1 MLGTARILGGV
12 LLAQG
17 ATFNVGGWGMGG
29 DVATLVIGAGISG
42 LSTAFFLRERGEDVA
57 VIEAAPRAGGNVMT
71 LAHEGYLLE
80 AGPNTLLDNDP
91 AIHQLIDGLGLRALV
106 REARSEAKR
115 RYVVRDGRA
124 VPLPGS
130 PSTLLTTP
138 LFSLEGKL
146 RLLAE
151 PFIKPANHE
160 ESVAEFVRRRLG
172 QEFLDWAIDPFV
184 SGVYAGDP
192 ERLSVRAATAKVYAL
207 EHEHGSLLRGALKKA
222 WAARKTEVQ
231 TGPVGRM
238 LSFER
243 GLGQLIDALVV
254 ALGEGLSLSTPAM
267 ALRQVDGGWQVD
279 TPQGVFTA
287 RRVVLALPAVAVAE
301 LLEPHVGEAVH
312 ALREIPYPPVVSV
325 ALGFRREDVAHPLD
339 GFGVLIPSKERRTTL
354 GALFS
359 STLFEGR
366 VPEGQVLLTAFIGG
380 RRHEEVGDWDDARVI
395 DRVLDD
401 LGPILGCRASPVMTH
416 ISRWPRAIPQYELG
430 HLQRIAALDTALA
443 SLPGLW
449 TRANWRDGVAV
460 SDCIRNAWALAE
472 RLAE

>member
-1 MLGTARILGGV
+1 
-12 LLAQG
+12 
-17 ATFNVGGWGMGG
+17 MGR
-29 DVATLVIGAGISG
+29 DVETLVIGAGISG
-42 LSTAFFLRERGEDVA
+42 LSTAFFLRQRGMDAA
-57 VIEAAPRAGGNVMT
+57 VVEASPRAGGNIRT
-71 LAHEGYLLE
+71 DEHGGYLLE
-80 AGPNTLLDNDP
+80 AGPNTLLDNHP
-91 AIHQLIDGLGLRALV
+91 AIRQLIDGLGLGEAV
-106 REARSEAKR
+106 REANREAKR

-130 PSTLLTTP
+130 PPAFLTTR
-138 LFSLEGKL
+138 LFSFRGKL

-151 PFIKPANHE
+151 PFIKPADHE
-160 ESVAEFVRRRLG
+160 ESVAAFVRRRLG

-222 WAARKTEVQ
+222 WAVRKAEVQ

-243 GLGQLIDALVV
+243 GLGQLVDALAA
-254 ALGEGLSLSTPAM
+254 ALGESLFLSTPAQ
-267 ALRQVDGGWQVD
+267 AIRQVDGGWQVE
-279 TPQGVFTA
+279 TPRGTFGA
-287 RRVVLALPAVAVAE
+287 RSLVLALPVAAVAD
-301 LLEPHVGEAVH
+301 LLEPHVGEAVN

-366 VPEGQVLLTAFIGG
+366 APEGQVVLTAFIGG
-380 RRHEEVGDWDDARVI
+380 RRHEEVGDWGDARVI
-395 DRVLDD
+395 ERVLDD
-401 LGPILGCRASPVMTH
+401 LGPILGLRAPPVMTH

-430 HLQRIAALDTALA
+430 HLERVAALDTALA
-443 SLPGLW
+443 VLPGLW

-460 SDCIRNAWALAE
+460 SDCIRNGWVLAE
-472 RLAE
+472 RLAG